1 MFKWTFHY
9 IFIIALVGKKVER
22 ERYRYFKATAQ
33 IGQTWFSTF
42 LSCLFADKMFKVKMK
57 AKIKK
62 LRQQGI
68 EMGGRGMVG
77 VDRFRRQ
84 LQKAKKKKK
93 I

>member
-1 MFKWTFHY
+1 
-9 IFIIALVGKKVER
+9 
-22 ERYRYFKATAQ
+22 
-33 IGQTWFSTF
+33 
-42 LSCLFADKMFKVKMK
+42 MFKVKMK

>member
-1 MFKWTFHY
+1 
-9 IFIIALVGKKVER
+9 
-22 ERYRYFKATAQ
+22 
-33 IGQTWFSTF
+33 
-42 LSCLFADKMFKVKMK
+42 MK